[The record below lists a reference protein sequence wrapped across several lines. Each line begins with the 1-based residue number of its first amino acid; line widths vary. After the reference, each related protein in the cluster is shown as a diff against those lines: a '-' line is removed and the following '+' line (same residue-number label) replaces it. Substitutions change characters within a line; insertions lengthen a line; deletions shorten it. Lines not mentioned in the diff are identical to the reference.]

1 MAGIEAE
8 LKLSKFEQ
16 DIKNQKTFNEKLT
29 SLFNTEYDEIIND
42 ILNLKEDLFIDQIKE
57 GVSLVLE
64 DKYTDYCL
72 TENHVIKLI
81 SKNIDEI
88 KNKYKQD
95 FFLINNAWIT
105 YEKNSKK
112 RINKDNNLFLTGFR
126 KHCINA
132 EENASHNCLS
142 REKEGEK
149 NCRFIIVNNSDNSK
163 EIKFVICENCKK
175 VYYSNA
181 KWIIIHPY

>member
-16 DIKNQKTFNEKLT
+16 DIKNQKTFNEKLI
-29 SLFNTEYDEIIND
+29 SLFSTEYDEIIND

-72 TENHVIKLI
+72 TENQVIKLI

-95 FFLINNAWIT
+95 FFLINKAWIS

-112 RINKDNNLFLTGFR
+112 RINKDNNIFLTGFR

-132 EENASHNCLS
+132 EKNA
-142 REKEGEK
+142 
-149 NCRFIIVNNSDNSK
+149 
-163 EIKFVICENCKK
+163 
-175 VYYSNA
+175 
-181 KWIIIHPY
+181 

>member
-64 DKYTDYCL
+64 DIYTDYVL
-72 TENHVIKLI
+72 TEPTVMKLI
-81 SKNIDEI
+81 SENIEDV

-95 FFLINNAWIT
+95 FYLVNNAWNSF
-105 YEKNSKK
+105 EKSVKK
-112 RINKDNNLFLTGFR
+112 RLNQNYYFLSTFR
-126 KHCINA
+126 KHCINT
-132 EENASHNCLS
+132 EENISHNCLS
-142 REKEGEK
+142 KEKDGDK
-149 NCRFIIVNNSDNSK
+149 N
-163 EIKFVICENCKK
+163 
-175 VYYSNA
+175 
-181 KWIIIHPY
+181 

>member
-8 LKLSKFEQ
+8 LKLLKFDQ
-16 DIKNQKTFNEKLT
+16 DIKDQKLFNVKLI

-72 TENHVIKLI
+72 TETRAMKLI
-81 SKNIDEI
+81 SKNIEDI
-88 KNKYKQD
+88 KNKYHND
-95 FFLINNAWIT
+95 FFLINNAWSI

-112 RINKDNNLFLTGFR
+112 K
-126 KHCINA
+126 
-132 EENASHNCLS
+132 
-142 REKEGEK
+142 
-149 NCRFIIVNNSDNSK
+149 
-163 EIKFVICENCKK
+163 IK
-175 VYYSNA
+175 
-181 KWIIIHPY
+181 